1 MPATMPVKPYF
12 WVTSLRPRVV
22 ERLAQDVD
30 AFVFQLVEMVH
41 ASPVTLSPCLIHPAG
56 APPQRGEK
64 HGEDAPAPQRGLFRN
79 GWERPLRADALGR
92 FETAPRPRLPFLDG
106 QRGADRETPN
116 PGGVDLDMSAQRE
129 AVRWQAHAV

>member
-1 MPATMPVKPYF
+1 MPRARCRRFRVPACRDGPCFACDLVTVPYTPC
-12 WVTSLRPRVV
+12 WC
-22 ERLAQDVD
+22 
-30 AFVFQLVEMVH
+30 
-41 ASPVTLSPCLIHPAG
+41 ASSARRE
-56 APPQRGEK
+56 AWRGC
-64 HGEDAPAPQRGLFRN
+64 ASPQRGLFRN
-79 GWERPLRADALGR
+79 GWERPLLPDALGR